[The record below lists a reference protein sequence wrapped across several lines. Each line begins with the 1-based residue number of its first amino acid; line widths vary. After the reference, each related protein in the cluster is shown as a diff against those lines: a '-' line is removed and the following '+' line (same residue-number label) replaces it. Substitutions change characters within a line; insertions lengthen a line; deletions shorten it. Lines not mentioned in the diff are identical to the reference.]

1 MTVERNES
9 AEVHGLDPWGLN
21 QVEQL
26 LTGLSGVESLKL
38 VPDSHGGIDEVH
50 VVSTRDLGAKQVVRN
65 IESALLAEFGL
76 QIDHRKISVAQV
88 DRPDIHPGPEGREP
102 PAEAADAEPGLETVP
117 ESGMRRLLLDS
128 LQIDRRAGHKVAC
141 TVTLRDGEQVY
152 EGEAEGAD
160 FSRSRL
166 DVAGHAVLDALNEAT
181 LDAVRLRL
189 EGVTRFEVFG
199 RDLVVAVVH
208 GQENRRS
215 VTLPGIS
222 VVEDSPEEAA
232 VLACLQAT
240 NRWASAA

>member
-1 MTVERNES
+1 MTSERNES
-9 AEVHGLDPWGLN
+9 AEIHGLDPWGLN
-21 QVEQL
+21 QVERL

-50 VVSTRDLGAKQVVRN
+50 VVSSRDIGAKQVVRN

-88 DRPDIHPGPEGREP
+88 DRPDIHPAGEG
-102 PAEAADAEPGLETVP
+102 AEDRDEAHDPGDLPSVADA
-117 ESGMRRLLLDS
+117 GMRRLLLDS